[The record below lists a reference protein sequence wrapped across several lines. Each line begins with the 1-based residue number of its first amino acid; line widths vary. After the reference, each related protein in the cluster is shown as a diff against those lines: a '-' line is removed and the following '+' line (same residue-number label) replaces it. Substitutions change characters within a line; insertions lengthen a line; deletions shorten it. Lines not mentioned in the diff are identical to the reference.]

1 MCASTFHISHNK
13 FYHSPHPHREFW
25 RLAIIAG
32 AADCGRAPAPRRVN
46 TCCWWRKSAAATCCC
61 AAAAT
66 PAHEQPLR
74 LTPFPPCHPA
84 AAQRAAG
91 GSWTSVNLQG
101 TLQERG
107 SLAVDRWSERRYFS
121 KGDCLHPAPPGLA
134 RLMAAL
140 KSRHFEPLR
149 RRELRS

>member
-1 MCASTFHISHNK
+1 MPGEVQPRLGSLCRLPTALARCDPARPARIAVVGPAS
-13 FYHSPHPHREFW
+13 
-25 RLAIIAG
+25 AG
-32 AADCGRAPAPRRVN
+32 NASLSELPPEY
-46 TCCWWRKSAAATCCC
+46 AAA
-61 AAAAT
+61 
-66 PAHEQPLR
+66 
-74 LTPFPPCHPA
+74 F

>member
-1 MCASTFHISHNK
+1 MFWILSADATLVADMLREAQPRLGSLCRLPTALERCEPARPARIAVVGPAS
-13 FYHSPHPHREFW
+13 
-25 RLAIIAG
+25 AG
-32 AADCGRAPAPRRVN
+32 NA
-46 TCCWWRKSAAATCCC
+46 
-61 AAAAT
+61 
-66 PAHEQPLR
+66 
-74 LTPFPPCHPA
+74 
-84 AAQRAAG
+84 
-91 GSWTSVNLQG
+91 SVSEL
-101 TLQERG
+101 LQERG